1 MRTRRETGI
10 TLIALV
16 ITIIILLIL
25 AGISIQAITNTGLFE
40 NAKLSKEKYENAQLE
55 EQNILADYEKQ
66 IDKYTVTIDMVDPL
80 DYALITADG
89 IYNCKLKNSE
99 KYYLLKE
106 VTLTGSN
113 AIGYEGYDNDLTTQ
127 AVVKASV
134 DKGYIYVDES
144 AIGKKIR
151 IKGAYNCGAIACN
164 ESGTRLKASSTKEEV
179 VSDLEMVIPENTKY
193 ILFSTYATRLGNL
206 RFNEITVE

>member
-89 IYNCKLKNSE
+89 IY
-99 KYYLLKE
+99 
-106 VTLTGSN
+106 
-113 AIGYEGYDNDLTTQ
+113 
-127 AVVKASV
+127 VKASV